1 MVGRISL
8 LGSATQSGII
18 KADNGLSVRF
28 DHSAVMAYDVTGLA
42 LDQLVS
48 FDIESGSS
56 PKAINVCVRKEHP
69 VPVRD
74 EGRHDPIRW
83 RYMGF
88 EQRGEA
94 RDYRFDQVSVGG
106 DTIHLVVEIAM
117 TLFTKFHVHIQDGPA
132 LCLHALNADSK
143 TAGVSCQLQPLRALT
158 ASDVQ
163 IYVESKTLAGAGS
176 HRNRQTRARTPT
188 PETPAD
194 E

>member
-1 MVGRISL
+1 MVGRISV
-8 LGSATQSGII
+8 LGSATQFGLI

-48 FDIESGSS
+48 FDIENGPS
-56 PKAINVCVRKEHP
+56 PKATNVCVRKEHH
-69 VPVRD
+69 VPARD
-74 EGRHDPIRW
+74 DGRHDAVRL

-88 EQRGEA
+88 EQRGVA

-117 TLFTKFHVHIQDGPA
+117 TLFTKFHVGIQDGPA
-132 LCLHALNADSK
+132 LCLHALNTESK
-143 TAGVSCQLQPLRALT
+143 TGGVATQLLPSRALT
-158 ASDVQ
+158 GSDVQ
-163 IYVESKTLAGAGS
+163 TYVDSKISAGGGS
-176 HRNRQTRARTPT
+176 HRNRQTRARAPVPATR
-188 PETPAD
+188 AD

>member
-1 MVGRISL
+1 MVGRISV
-8 LGSATQSGII
+8 LGSAAQFGVI

-48 FDIESGSS
+48 FDIENGSS
-56 PKAINVCVRKEHP
+56 PKAINVCVRKEHQA
-69 VPVRD
+69 PVRD
-74 EGRHDPIRW
+74 EVRHDPIRL

-88 EQRGEA
+88 EQRGLA

-117 TLFTKFHVHIQDGPA
+117 TLFTKFHLGIQDGPA
-132 LCLHALNADSK
+132 LCLHALHIESK
-143 TAGVSCQLQPLRALT
+143 SAGVTYQLLPSRAL
-158 ASDVQ
+158 SGLDVQ
-163 IYVESKTLAGAGS
+163 TYVESKILAGAGS
-176 HRNRQTRARTPT
+176 HRNRQTRARAPA
-188 PETPAD
+188 PQAPAD

>member
-1 MVGRISL
+1 MVGRISV
-8 LGSATQSGII
+8 LGSATLFGII

-28 DHSAVMAYDVTGLA
+28 DHAAVMAYDVSGLA

-48 FDIESGSS
+48 FDIENGAS
-56 PKAINVCVRKEHP
+56 PKAINVCVRKEHH

-74 EGRHDPIRW
+74 EARHDPMRL

-88 EQRGEA
+88 EQRGAA

-117 TLFTKFHVHIQDGPA
+117 TLFTKFHVGIQDGPA
-132 LCLHALNADSK
+132 LCLHALNIESK
-143 TAGVSCQLQPLRALT
+143 TGGVSFHLLPSRALT
-158 ASDVQ
+158 GSDVQ
-163 IYVESKTLAGAGS
+163 IFVDSKVLAGAGS
-176 HRNRQTRARTPT
+176 HRNRQTRVRA
-188 PETPAD
+188 PAPQSPAG